1 MGRTRGDV
9 WEVLEAIILP
19 LPSLAVIIIS
29 AMAAPASGPVAVSN
43 SSCALCWGIA
53 DLDSVIWG
61 S

>member
-29 AMAAPASGPVAVSN
+29 AMAAPASGPVAV
-43 SSCALCWGIA
+43 CFQFKLRAVLGHR
-53 DLDSVIWG
+53 
-61 S
+61 